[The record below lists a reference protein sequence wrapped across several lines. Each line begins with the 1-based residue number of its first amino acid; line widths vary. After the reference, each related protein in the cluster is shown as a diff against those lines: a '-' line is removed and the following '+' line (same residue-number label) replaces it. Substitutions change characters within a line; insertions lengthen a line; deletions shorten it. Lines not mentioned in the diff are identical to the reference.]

1 MTDSLVSPGVLHAW
15 RNDVF
20 GGLIASVLT
29 ISFGLSYSVL
39 IFTGPL
45 ASLLPYGI
53 AATFISA
60 SVAAAVIALGSSF
73 PFAVAGPESS
83 TAAVTAILSA
93 ALVEHI
99 VTAGAPIG
107 LLGPVLITLS
117 AATVLTGIVLC

>member
-1 MTDSLVSPGVLHAW
+1 MADSLVSPDALRVW
-15 RNDVF
+15 RNDIT

-45 ASLLPYGI
+45 AALMPYGI

-60 SVAAAVIALGSSF
+60 SVIAAVVALGSSF

-93 ALVEHI
+93 ALVEHL
-99 VTAGAPIG
+99 V
-107 LLGPVLITLS
+107 
-117 AATVLTGIVLC
+117 